1 MKIVSI
7 KDIDSHY
14 IIKLFGKIK
23 IKLRHRSR
31 FEYKKAETFGVTNQ
45 KRSPQLIISLTTFPA
60 RIECVYQTINTLLR
74 QTVKPDRLIL
84 WLAEEQFPEG
94 YEGLPNNIK
103 DLTKLGL
110 EIMWCED
117 LRSYKKLVPAVR
129 EFPNDIIVT
138 ADDDILYKEDWLE
151 SLYEEYLK
159 NPKNLYVR
167 RARNLYVDDKRIKAY
182 PVNYDIPEDLN
193 TASFKNRL
201 AGGSGCLFPP
211 KSLHEDIL
219 NTEQIK
225 SLIPTHDDVYF
236 WAMAVLNKT
245 KTVVIRGLQEDLY
258 TVEEM
263 QKTGLCKINRKGQAG
278 MTIQE
283 AYDRIVEKYP
293 EIIDILNSENN

>member
-14 IIKLFGKIK
+14 IIKIFNKIK
-23 IKLRHRSR
+23 IKLRHKSR
-31 FEYKKAETFGVTNQ
+31 FDYKQASEYGVTQ
-45 KRSPQLIISLTTFPA
+45 EKRDVQLVVSLTTFPA
-60 RIECVYQTINTLLR
+60 RIDSVKLTINTLLR

-84 WLAEEQFPEG
+84 WLANEQFPQG
-94 YEGLPNNIK
+94 YEGLPQSIK
-103 DLTKLGL
+103 DLTNLGL
-110 EIMWCED
+110 EIKWCED
-117 LRSYKKLVPAVR
+117 LRSYKKLVPTLR

-293 EIIDILNSENN
+293 QIVDILSSENN